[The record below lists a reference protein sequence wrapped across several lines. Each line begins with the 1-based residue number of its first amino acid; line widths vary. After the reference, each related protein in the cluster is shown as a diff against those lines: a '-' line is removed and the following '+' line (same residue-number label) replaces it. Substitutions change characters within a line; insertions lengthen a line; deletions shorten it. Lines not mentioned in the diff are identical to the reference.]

1 MWVVGGLMM
10 LLFWGGLAVL
20 VVWAVKAVGGHR
32 TNDAS
37 HAIEVLGTRLAA
49 GEITHDEYEKTRRV
63 LQG

>member
-10 LLFWGGLAVL
+10 LLLAAL

-32 TNDAS
+32 TNNS
-37 HAIEVLGTRLAA
+37 GHAIEVLRTRLAA
-49 GEITHDEYEKTRRV
+49 GEITHDEFEKTRRT

>member
-1 MWVVGGLMM
+1 M

-32 TNDAS
+32 TNNAS
-37 HAIEVLGTRLAA
+37 HAMEALRTRLAA
-49 GEITHDEYEKTRRV
+49 GDITHDEFEKTRKA